1 MTLARARRIARTWRI
16 NTLNSL
22 VYLFSG
28 GTKTLHEGR
37 FSRWRGTWSNWSQTF
52 DCQPDRFERPRTEAR
67 IRQLVRDSEKVRV
80 AGSGHSFNASP
91 LTGGTLLSLDAY
103 NQLLE
108 VDPLHKV
115 VRVQAGA
122 RLRDFSEELQELG
135 LALPVLG
142 STNAQSLGALVGTDL
157 HGTGR
162 EHGFLSEQV
171 LSLRVVDASGEAR
184 TFRRGTLE
192 ARAVAGAIGT
202 CGVVTELELQCVPAF
217 NLEKEVRIVERQW
230 AEDHLEQLLA
240 ENDHVSFYYIGGVD
254 VRHVRMNL
262 WNRTPKAPSRLL
274 RVRKMASELLDMLLS
289 GYLLGVARVLKLAG
303 PFARLGLGL
312 MKLLEDGQRAVYPS
326 ASGFARKLF
335 YHHDEIEYGVP
346 FEVYRPCLDEVLRL
360 LQRQRFVSI
369 VEVRFTPATSQSL
382 LGPGAGRRTCF
393 IELAP
398 SLSRDASALFEKAER
413 IFLKYGGQAH
423 LGKVTRATEETMA
436 RMHGERWHAF
446 RSVQRRQDP
455 HGKFVN
461 DFVARVFGNHRAPA
475 LEPSRRP
482 PEAQEQ
488 PAS

>member
-1 MTLARARRIARTWRI
+1 MTQTRARRIARTWRI

-22 VYLFSG
+22 VYLASG

-37 FSRWRGTWSNWSQTF
+37 FAHLRGTWSNWNRTF
-52 DCQPDRFERPRTEAR
+52 ECQSDRFETPRTEEEIQR
-67 IRQLVRDSEKVRV
+67 LVRDSEKVRV
-80 AGSGHSFNASP
+80 AGSGHSFNACP
-91 LTGGTLLSLDAY
+91 LTQGTLLSLDAY

-108 VDPLHKV
+108 VDPASKA

-122 RLRDFSEELQELG
+122 RLRDFTEELLALG

-184 TFRRGTLE
+184 TFRRGSPELH
-192 ARAVAGAIGT
+192 AVVGAIGT

-217 NLEKEVRIVERQW
+217 NLEKEIRVVERQW

-240 ENDHVSFYYIGGVD
+240 ENDHVSFYYIGGAD

-262 WNRTPKAPSRLL
+262 WNRTSKAPSRLL
-274 RVRKMASELLDMLLS
+274 RPRKMAAELLDMLLS
-289 GYLLGVARVLKLAG
+289 GYLLGVARALKLAE
-303 PFARLGLGL
+303 PFARLGLL
-312 MKLLEDGQRAVYPS
+312 FMRLLENGRKAVFPS
-326 ASGFARKLF
+326 AAGFSRKLF

-346 FEVYRPCLDEVLRL
+346 YEVHRPCLDEVLRL
-360 LQRQRFVSI
+360 LEQRRFVSI
-369 VEVRFTPATSQSL
+369 VEVRFTPATSQGL
-382 LGPGAGRRTCF
+382 IGPGAGRRTCF

-398 SLSRDASALFEKAER
+398 SLSLDASAIFAEAEH
-413 IFLKYGGQAH
+413 IFLKYGGQVH
-423 LGKVTRATEETMA
+423 LGKATRATAETMA
-436 RMHGERWHAF
+436 RMHGARWHAF
-446 RSVQRRQDP
+446 RSVQKRQDP

-461 DFVARVFGNHRAPA
+461 DFVARVFGASRVQE
-475 LEPSRRP
+475 LESSRPSQ
-482 PEAQEQ
+482 EAHGQL
-488 PAS
+488 AS